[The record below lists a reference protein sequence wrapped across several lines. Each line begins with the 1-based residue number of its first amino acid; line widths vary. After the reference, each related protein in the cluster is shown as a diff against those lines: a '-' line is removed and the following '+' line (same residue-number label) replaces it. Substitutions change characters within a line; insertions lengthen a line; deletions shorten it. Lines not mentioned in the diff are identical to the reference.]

1 MKFLNSKR
9 KKQFDDVPLV
19 QTASSTKCS
28 HPFSQISQY
37 NPLSDVHMQLYSAI
51 REAVPII
58 DAAILKTVKLIGG
71 FDVVCEDKEVEY
83 LINYFLSNVQ
93 VGSTGQGVESFISS
107 YLEQLLTYGTAV
119 GEIIPN
125 SNSTDIYAL
134 YNASLK
140 DVELKV
146 SESPINLEIYM
157 KNEFGEASL
166 VNYPELILV
175 SSLNPNPGSVYGTSI
190 LKGLPFVSEILLK
203 IYNSIGL
210 NWDRVGNVRFAVT
223 YNPGSDPVAATY
235 SKDRATQIAS
245 EWQKAM
251 HNGSEVSDFIA
262 VGDVNI
268 KVIGADNQILDRN
281 IPARQMLEQIVAK
294 LSIPPF
300 LLGLSWS
307 STERMSSQQAD
318 IMTSELE
325 TYRRLLTPVISKICL
340 IWMRLNGC
348 MCKYKINWN
357 DINLQDEVESANAR
371 LLSAKAAEI
380 EKKLQMEY

>member
-1 MKFLNSKR
+1 MKFLSSKR
-9 KKQFDDVPLV
+9 EKQFNSVPLV
-19 QTASSTKCS
+19 QTSSFTKCS

-37 NPLSDVHMQLYSAI
+37 RPLSDVHMQLYSAI

-71 FDVVCEDKEVEY
+71 FEVACEDKEIEY
-83 LINYFLSNVQ
+83 LINYFLSNIQ

-107 YLEQLLTYGTAV
+107 YLEQLLTYGTAI

-125 SNSTDIYAL
+125 STSTDVCAL

-140 DVELKV
+140 DVELKI

-157 KNEFGEASL
+157 KDELGNLSL

-175 SSLNPNPGSVYGTSI
+175 SSLNPSPGSVYGTSI

-223 YNPGSDPVAATY
+223 YNPGLDPIAASC
-235 SKDRATQIAS
+235 SKDRATQMAS

-251 HNGSEVSDFIA
+251 HNSNEVSDFIA

-268 KVIGADNQILDRN
+268 KVIGADNQILDSN

-340 IWMRLNGC
+340 IWMKLNGC

-380 EKKLQMEY
+380 EKKLQIQ

>member
-1 MKFLNSKR
+1 MKFFNSKR
-9 KKQFDDVPLV
+9 KEQCENVPLV
-19 QTASSTKCS
+19 QTASYYKHS

-37 NPLSDVHMQLYSAI
+37 SPLSDMHMKLYAAI

-58 DAAILKTVKLIGG
+58 DAAILKTVRLIGG
-71 FDVVCEDKEVEY
+71 FNIVCEDKDVEY
-83 LINYFLSNVQ
+83 LINYFLSEVQ
-93 VGSTGQGVESFISS
+93 VGSTGRGVESFISS
-107 YLEQLLTYGTAV
+107 YLEQLLTYGTAI

-134 YNASLK
+134 YNASLR

-146 SESPINLEIYM
+146 SESPINLEIYSKDEKGKPYM
-157 KNEFGEASL
+157 

-175 SSLNPNPGSVYGTSI
+175 SSLNPAPGAVYETSI

-223 YNPGSDPVAATY
+223 YNPGSDPTASAY

-251 HNGSEVSDFIA
+251 HDGNQISDFVA

-268 KVIGADNQILDRN
+268 KVIGADNQILDSN

-325 TYRRLLTPVISKICL
+325 TYRRLLTPVISKICSV
-340 IWMRLNGC
+340 WMKMNGC
-348 MCKYKINWN
+348 MCKYNICWE

-380 EKKLQMEY
+380 EKKLQVE